1 MNHFSVQKLVSLKS
15 FVFKLP
21 VRLKYMQVDSN
32 FKVILNLFLSNSQS
46 IRLYSFI
53 RLIRVE

>member
-32 FKVILNLFLSNSQS
+32 FKVILNLFLSN
-46 IRLYSFI
+46 LFAFI
-53 RLIRVE
+53 RLLGSLE